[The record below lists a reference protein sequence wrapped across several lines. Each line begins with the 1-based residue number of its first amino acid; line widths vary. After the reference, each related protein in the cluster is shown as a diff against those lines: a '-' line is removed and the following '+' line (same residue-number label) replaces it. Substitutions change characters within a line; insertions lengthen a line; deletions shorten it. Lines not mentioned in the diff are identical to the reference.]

1 LLNSVTKEAIK
12 EVWKVIPYMI
22 PKSYQHIIIL
32 HDETHLCI
40 CLLLVSH
47 GIICRHYFKL
57 MIENS
62 NALFYILLMPTRWLQ
77 DDAWNQVDSI
87 YSEPFIGTSSKNLKI
102 IQDDNVNP
110 KIYLFKHYNSIQEV
124 EIRRYTQKKM
134 DYGRMMGHFKQALN
148 YSLDDNDQENL
159 DGIILAYIAERES
172 IHQNKTRAA
181 KRKVLDDN
189 QNLVNI
195 LKMPDGRMYDINDI
209 EDPIKRQEKVDLLLN
224 D

>member
-1 LLNSVTKEAIK
+1 
-12 EVWKVIPYMI
+12 MI

-77 DDAWNQVDSI
+77 DNAWNQVDSI

-110 KIYLFKHYNSIQEV
+110 KIYLPKHYNSIQEV
-124 EIRRYTQKKM
+124 EICRYTQKKM

-148 YSLDDNDQENL
+148 YSLDDNNQENL

-172 IHQNKTRAA
+172 IHQNK
-181 KRKVLDDN
+181 N
-189 QNLVNI
+189 
-195 LKMPDGRMYDINDI
+195 
-209 EDPIKRQEKVDLLLN
+209 
-224 D
+224 